1 MPKRT
6 APSDIRPSA
15 PSILEFYRIGRDSL
29 KNDATRVHA
38 IEKEAQERGMNID
51 TLRKARAFARLY
63 SRHEVNGMWQ
73 LRQKHNNTS
82 FGHSHISQL
91 IVLSKPQ
98 RAKLQRQAIQQHW
111 SLRQLILHIRMAIGK
126 RQYGGRPWPVPKDK
140 DAAYFQILKLSGSW
154 RRYCQALGMDAV
166 NGEEKVEGIWPK
178 LPPTVRERLQ
188 AAREHMAEL
197 EKTVKSQWKRQSGK
211 EQ

>member
-1 MPKRT
+1 MPRRT
-6 APSDIRPSA
+6 APSDIRPST

-29 KNDATRVHA
+29 KNDATRIQG
-38 IEKEAQERGMNID
+38 IEKEAQERGMNFD

-63 SRHEVNGMWQ
+63 SQHEVNEMWQ
-73 LRQKHNNTS
+73 LRQKHHNTT
-82 FGHSHISQL
+82 FGHSHVSQL
-91 IVLSKPQ
+91 IVLAKLQ

-126 RQYGGRPWPVPKDK
+126 RQYGGRTWPVPRDK
-140 DAAYFQILKLSGSW
+140 DAAYFQILKMSGSW

-166 NGEEKVEGIWPK
+166 NGAEPESIWTK

-188 AAREHMAEL
+188 AAREQMAEL
-197 EKTVKSQWKRQSGK
+197 ETTVKIQWKRQSGQ